1 MIEIRPEGYSSLNPV
16 VPRPQ
21 SAAGGDKIRK
31 NGADYD
37 RVMLTET
44 SDEKHILREL
54 TAKLSYQVRTENT
67 TGKVKELCRQV
78 KAGEYKPDAAET
90 ARRMLLIG
98 EDD

>member
-1 MIEIRPEGYSSLNPV
+1 MIEIRPDGYSSLNPV

-31 NGADYD
+31 SSSAYD
-37 RVMLTET
+37 RVTLSET
-44 SDEKHILREL
+44 SDEMHLFREL

-67 TGKVKELCRQV
+67 TGKVRELCRQV
-78 KAGEYKPDAAET
+78 KAGEYTPDAAET